1 MVNAYL
7 YNLTRN
13 GGDSWPLILRT
24 WCTVV
29 EWVIIFGGFCWNIW
43 PEMWAT
49 EGGCTWKFVCTTAC
63 ENDFKRVFTLYA
75 LANCSLRLMW
85 FVVDVEASAYS
96 AGHVFSWIGRARRQ
110 TSLSKETNKCH
121 THRNWSCML
130 SLLATLTSSKTI
142 YVCNDS
148 LMARGWGNNSSS
160 CLVPP
165 KPPKTLHLYMPKTV
179 SLCRRTHME

>member
-1 MVNAYL
+1 
-7 YNLTRN
+7 
-13 GGDSWPLILRT
+13 
-24 WCTVV
+24 
-29 EWVIIFGGFCWNIW
+29 
-43 PEMWAT
+43 MWAT

-160 CLVPP
+160 SLVPP
-165 KPPKTLHLYMPKTV
+165 NLPKLCICICPKLFLYVDVHTWNSTTKWLVVTMALFVTLI
-179 SLCRRTHME
+179 SQNNSNC